1 MNMTSNELRTSYLK
15 FFESKGHLIHPSDSL
30 VPNDPSLLYTSAGMV
45 QFKPYFI
52 GERVPPCR
60 RITTSQKC
68 LRTDDIDEVGD
79 GVHHTFFEMLGNFS
93 FGDYFKREA
102 ITWAWEY
109 LTEVLKLD
117 PDHLWTSVYLDDD
130 EAAEIW
136 VREIGFPANRVV
148 RLGEDKNYWP
158 ANAPSQGPNG
168 PCGPCNEIF
177 LDVMPHLGRPED
189 PAWAIAHDGNR
200 FVEIW
205 NLVFTQFD
213 RQEDGTMKPLP
224 SKNIDTGMGLERTIA
239 VLQGTPS
246 DYETDLFLPIVKQ
259 VEKLSGA
266 NYGAGDDAVDRSIRV
281 ISDHV
286 RGAVFAIADGVMPS
300 NVGRGHVLRRLI
312 RRAVLQGS
320 NLGLDKPFMHELVGI
335 VVDLMKDAYPEPK
348 ERQDYVTSLIRA
360 EEEKFRRTLDAGI
373 ERLREQIDD
382 VKKSGGSELSG
393 EAAFVLHDTYGFPLE
408 LTQEIAG
415 SEGISVDVE
424 GFNAAMEE
432 QRKRAKDSSQMGTTL
447 FAGEANAISELEQ
460 TLEPTVFVGYN
471 ALESEST
478 VVAILS
484 RGEQV
489 NVAREG
495 EMVDVVLDVTPFYA
509 ESGGQVGDHGQIFSK
524 GAVLKVNDTVKMS
537 NFFLHVAEV
546 VGGEIRVGERV
557 RCQVDDPR
565 RMAIARNHTA
575 THLLHAALR
584 NVLGSHA
591 LQSGSVVEP
600 GRLRFDFS
608 HFQAVTPE
616 ELRRIEDEVNE
627 KVLDDLPVEVIET
640 TLEEARKMGAT
651 ALFGEKYGSK
661 VRVLKIGDYSTE
673 LCGGTH
679 LTRTSQVGLFK
690 IVSESSIGAGL
701 RRIEAVTG
709 AGAVARVHEIEDAL
723 NDAAAVLGT
732 SPFEVA
738 SAIERLQSN
747 LKEAQKQVENMRAK
761 SAGAQAEAMAA
772 GAVSIGDI
780 KLVANQVPSADAQ
793 VLGALADAI
802 ADRIKSGVVILG
814 GVGDGR
820 VLFVGKVTPDLV
832 KRGCHAGNLLREIA
846 KAAGG
851 GGGGRPDFAQA
862 GGKDPSKVK
871 DALALAADLIRGQL
885 QS

>member
-1 MNMTSNELRTSYLK
+1 MLGVVRMTSNELRTSYLK

-93 FGDYFKREA
+93 FGDYFKLEA

-109 LTEVLKLD
+109 LTEVLKLN

-136 VREIGFPANRVV
+136 EREIGFPSDRIV

-177 LDVMPHLGRPED
+177 LDVAPHLGRPED
-189 PAWAIAHDGNR
+189 PTWAIAHDGNR

-239 VLQGTPS
+239 VLQSAPS
-246 DYETDLFLPIVKQ
+246 DYETDLFLPIVKR

-266 NYGAGDDAVDRSIRV
+266 RYGAGDEPTDRSIRV
-281 ISDHV
+281 ISDHI

-300 NVGRGHVLRRLI
+300 NLGRGHVLRRLI

-348 ERQDYVTSLIRA
+348 ERQDYVTSLIKA
-360 EEEKFRRTLDAGI
+360 EEEKFRRTLDAGM
-373 ERLREQIDD
+373 ERLREQIDE
-382 VKKSGGSELSG
+382 VKRSRGSVLSG

-408 LTQEIAG
+408 LTQEIAAA
-415 SEGISVDVE
+415 EGLGVDVE
-424 GFNAAMEE
+424 GFNTAMEE
-432 QRKRAKDSSQMGTTL
+432 QRRRAKDSSQMGASL
-447 FAGEANAISELEQ
+447 FVGEANAISELEQ
-460 TLEPTVFVGYN
+460 TLSPTVFVGYDE
-471 ALESEST
+471 LEAESV
-478 VVAILS
+478 VVAMLS

-489 NVAREG
+489 NSAREG
-495 EMVDVVLDVTPFYA
+495 ESVEIILDVTPFYA

-524 GAVLKVNDTVKMS
+524 GAVVKVNDTIKVS
-537 NFFLHVAEV
+537 NFFVHSAEI
-546 VGGEIRVGERV
+546 VGGELRVGERV

-575 THLLHAALR
+575 THLLHASLR
-584 NVLGSHA
+584 NILGSHA

-600 GRLRFDFS
+600 SRLRFDFS
-608 HFQAVTPE
+608 HFQAVTAE

-627 KVLDDLPVEVIET
+627 KVLADL
-640 TLEEARKMGAT
+640 
-651 ALFGEKYGSK
+651 
-661 VRVLKIGDYSTE
+661 
-673 LCGGTH
+673 
-679 LTRTSQVGLFK
+679 QGL
-690 IVSESSIGAGL
+690 
-701 RRIEAVTG
+701 
-709 AGAVARVHEIEDAL
+709 
-723 NDAAAVLGT
+723 AAGT
-732 SPFEVA
+732 ST
-738 SAIERLQSN
+738 
-747 LKEAQKQVENMRAK
+747 
-761 SAGAQAEAMAA
+761 
-772 GAVSIGDI
+772 
-780 KLVANQVPSADAQ
+780 
-793 VLGALADAI
+793 
-802 ADRIKSGVVILG
+802 SGVVQVHSSTIRQSSMHQMEASGSPAVPLG
-814 GVGDGR
+814 TDPK
-820 VLFVGKVTPDLV
+820 LFPGTTATGAPSSGSLAAAPQRRKWL
-832 KRGCHAGNLLREIA
+832 
-846 KAAGG
+846 AAGG
-851 GGGGRPDFAQA
+851 CAAALVIVVCLAASAAVIAAQLWGGSGSSQA
-862 GGKDPSKVK
+862 A
-871 DALALAADLIRGQL
+871 ALALVETQTVVAQTRNALSTVVGAATQTAGML
-885 QS
+885 QVLPTFTSTPTPLPPTFTPPPTNTAPWNFLRASLMKCTSTPSPLPTLAKSKTMTWVTPAF